1 MGYMGSSRILVDYD
15 NDGTRDGI
23 ITQLNVGNGLT
34 GTLINGV
41 LSLEASGGGGTIY
54 DGTITLAAGTNMSG
68 GGDFTTN
75 QNAAETITF
84 DGLSNA
90 QIQALITGTSPISVS
105 NGVVSFT
112 GGLNDLSD
120 VTITSPA
127 DGDALLYNGS
137 AWVNSP
143 RDVAFIRVKNDT
155 LSTLNKGEVVYIS
168 GPHNSNVADVE
179 LARANSSTTM
189 PAIGVLYQTLNAGD
203 EGLAVIYGKANGI
216 ALPSPTF
223 SEGDIVYVSTT
234 TAGGVTA
241 TKPTGASDLIQN
253 IGIVMQT
260 HATNGV
266 LFMTGVGRSN
276 DVPNSFSIAGDITT
290 TGDVSGAD
298 GTFTGDVS
306 IGGKLTV
313 TGLIDPT
320 GLELTPVSANP
331 GGVAANTI
339 WQDSGNS
346 NQWKIGANR
355 VVDAGNISTIA
366 GGAGFVTDLSGF
378 DTGDLAEGSNQ
389 YYTDTRSRSAVSV
402 GTPAAASGS
411 GSISYVSGTGVFTYT
426 PPDLSGYLTSYTETN
441 DLTAA
446 VTWANV
452 PDANITQSSVTQHQA
467 ALSITESQISDLGTY
482 QTQNAVLTDLAG
494 LSQATDKLPYFDSA
508 TTAATTTLTSF
519 ARTLL
524 DDADAATARTTLGV
538 DAAGTDNSTDVT
550 LATVTDNYLSISS
563 QQITAGTV
571 PVSLGGTGSTTASA
585 ARTALGVDAAGTD
598 NSTPVTLASVASN
611 YLSLSGQQI
620 TAGTVPISL
629 GGTGSTTASAAR
641 TALGVDAAGTDNS
654 TPVTLATVS
663 GNYLSLSGQ
672 EITAGTVP
680 VSLGGTGST
689 TAANARTALGLAI
702 DTDVQAYDADLSAIA
717 ALSSADGNFI
727 VGSAT
732 GWVAESGS
740 TARTSLGLGTAAT
753 SDTGDFATAAQ
764 GTNADTAFGWGN
776 HASAGYLTSYTE
788 TDTLN
793 DVVGRGSSTTSAITV
808 GGLTVDTN
816 TLSVD
821 TVNNRVG
828 LGTTS
833 PKTRLT
839 VEGSVTL
846 KEQAAADTDSAA
858 YGQLWV
864 KTGTPNELYFTNDAG
879 TDIRLDS
886 ETDSVVGGIN
896 GLVKSDGGGNISA
909 AVEDT
914 DYQGVLAEG
923 AFADGDKTKLD
934 GIDSNATANTGA
946 LADLDTVGTSEID
959 DDAVT
964 YAKIQNVSATDR
976 LLGRDSAGA
985 GVIEEITPANVRTM
999 LNIADGATNTA
1010 APAIE
1015 DNSGTPAF
1023 ATGITK
1029 AEVQTLLNVADGATA
1044 NTGTVTSVD
1053 MTVPTGFVVSGNPI
1067 TTAGTLAVAYDT
1079 GYQGFTTTESTK
1091 LSGIATGATAYT
1103 DADAIAAV
1111 EGEAGLDF
1119 STSSNDAIV
1128 ENTAQDKDIIFK
1140 INDGGTP
1147 TEVLRIDGSTGNV
1160 GIRLNQNVTADE
1172 RLDVEDGNISLTT
1185 TSRTTERLIKLRNS
1199 GSTTSLSEIA
1209 MAGANSNNYE
1219 GYIAFKTKGPS
1230 DLYNDPL
1237 NEIMRI
1243 DGNGN
1248 VGIGTTTPAAEL
1260 HIEGSANPTLRISET
1275 GQNGYATFTSVV
1287 DSQARI
1293 EAVNDTASEGILID
1307 INPKCNAST
1316 GTIQE
1321 VRIFR
1326 DSRSGIDGN
1335 FRVKQVGT
1343 NTDVLSVYS
1352 DKDGTAHTMTMN
1364 GTIAQSVTSAVLV
1377 ADGSGIISA
1386 ASTLQDVAYYQAQ
1399 PPLPPGPGAP
1409 PAIGNWHAPVPAVF
1423 TGWIDIGGYYVP
1435 AFQ

>member
-23 ITQLNVGNGLT
+23 ITQLNVGSGLT

-105 NGVVSFT
+105 SGVVSFT

-179 LARANSSTTM
+179 LARANSATTM
-189 PAIGVLYQTLNAGD
+189 PAIGILYQTLNAGD
-203 EGLAVIYGKANGI
+203 EGLAVVYGKANGI

-234 TAGGVTA
+234 TAGAVTA
-241 TKPTGASDLIQN
+241 TKPTGSSDLIQN

-266 LFMTGVGRSN
+266 IFITGVGRSN

-320 GLELTPVSANP
+320 GLELTPVSTNP

-378 DTGDLAEGSNQ
+378 DTGDLTEGSNL

-446 VTWANV
+446 VTWTNV

-494 LSQATDKLPYFDSA
+494 LTQATDKLPYFDSA

-611 YLSLSGQQI
+611 YLSLAGQQI

-663 GNYLSLSGQ
+663 GNYLALSGQ
-672 EITAGTVP
+672 EITVGTVP

-732 GWVAESGS
+732 GWVAESGA

-816 TLSVD
+816 TLAVD

-833 PKTRLT
+833 PKTKLT
-839 VEGSVTL
+839 IEGSVTL
-846 KEQAAADTDSAA
+846 KEQAAADADSAA

-1044 NTGTVTSVD
+1044 NTGTVTSVATGTGLSGGPITSTG
-1053 MTVPTGFVVSGNPI
+1053 TVSLANTAVTAGSYTNADITVDAQGRITAAANGSGGGGTPSGVAGAVQFSDGSAFDSDDANLHYDNANNRLGIGTNSPSETLHVSGNVLLEDPSSTGSSDHLLEVRSASSATPDNAI
-1067 TTAGTLAVAYDT
+1067 ILVSADTDSKLPRLHIRDIEANSGTFNGNYSAY
-1079 GYQGFTTTESTK
+1079 F
-1091 LSGIATGATAYT
+1091 A
-1103 DADAIAAV
+1103 
-1111 EGEAGLDF
+1111 LDRA
-1119 STSSNDAIV
+1119 SAIV
-1128 ENTAQDKDIIFK
+1128 TGSAQNDLLIANGNYNKDIHLCTNNTSNGSQAQAKLTIAS
-1140 INDGGTP
+1140 DG
-1147 TEVLRIDGSTGNV
+1147 D
-1160 GIRLNQNVTADE
+1160 
-1172 RLDVEDGNISLTT
+1172 
-1185 TSRTTERLIKLRNS
+1185 
-1199 GSTTSLSEIA
+1199 
-1209 MAGANSNNYE
+1209 
-1219 GYIAFKTKGPS
+1219 
-1230 DLYNDPL
+1230 
-1237 NEIMRI
+1237 
-1243 DGNGN
+1243 
-1248 VGIGTTTPAAEL
+1248 VGIGTTSPAQKL
-1260 HIEGSANPTLRISET
+1260 HVS
-1275 GQNGYATFTSVV
+1275 
-1287 DSQARI
+1287 
-1293 EAVNDTASEGILID
+1293 
-1307 INPKCNAST
+1307 
-1316 GTIQE
+1316 GTIRQT
-1321 VRIFR
+1321 
-1326 DSRSGIDGN
+1326 G
-1335 FRVKQVGT
+1335 
-1343 NTDVLSVYS
+1343 
-1352 DKDGTAHTMTMN
+1352 A
-1364 GTIAQSVTSAVLV
+1364 TSAVLV
-1377 ADGSGIISA
+1377 ADANGDLTA
-1386 ASTLQDVAYYQAQ
+1386 ASTLADVAYYQAQ

-1409 PAIGNWHAPVPAVF
+1409 PGIGNWHAPIAAVF
-1423 TGWIDIGGYYVP
+1423 SGWIDIGGYYVP